1 MPLQLRKRQGS
12 PFWWLIGTVAGR
24 RIRESTG
31 TCDEKI
37 AREKCVAREN
47 QIHREA
53 IHGRPAA
60 RRTFGEVAESYLEHG
75 GPHSDDTRA
84 KVARLL
90 VFFGRS
96 KAADDVDQLA
106 LDGACAHLLRPDP
119 SPATRLR
126 QVISP
131 ARAVLVHGA
140 KRRMCQMPAFD
151 IGRASTSRTEW
162 LTPSEVDRLIGHA
175 APHLRPLLSFLVGT
189 GARLGE
195 ALKLDWR
202 DVDMRHARATLRGVL
217 PDGMRGTKNGIDRIV
232 DLCPRVLAALAY
244 DPRPLRQ
251 QKAARLLVGRVFRT
265 RAGEAYAERRKQG
278 GGQIK
283 SGWAGAVRRA
293 KIDKPITPHGL
304 RHTWASWHYSVHKD
318 ALLLMRDGGW
328 SDLDLVQRYA
338 HLTPSGMAPEI
349 EAWRAVGT
357 VLTQHAVVGGQNL
370 RKKKR

>member
-24 RIRESTG
+24 RVRESTG

-60 RRTFGEVAESYLEHG
+60 RRTFGEVAESYLAHG
-75 GPHSDDTRA
+75 GPHSADTCG

-90 VFFGRS
+90 VFFGPNI
-96 KAADDVDQLA
+96 AADEVDQSA
-106 LDGACAHLLRPDP
+106 LDKAGAALLRPNP

-126 QVISP
+126 QIISP
-131 ARAVLVHGA
+131 VRAVLVHGA

-151 IGRASTSRTEW
+151 TGRASLSRTEW
-162 LTPSEVDRLIGHA
+162 LTPDEVDRLIGNA
-175 APHLRPLLSFLVGT
+175 APHLRPLLVFLAGT

-202 DVDMRHARATLRGVL
+202 DVDVQHGRATLRGVMR
-217 PDGMRGTKNGIDRIV
+217 DGTRGTKNGLDRIV
-232 DLCPRVLAALAY
+232 DLCPRVLAGLAY

-251 QKAARLLVGRVFRT
+251 QRAARLLVGRVFRT
-265 RAGEAYAERRKQG
+265 RSGKPYAERRVQG
-278 GGQIK
+278 GGHIK
-283 SGWAGAVRRA
+283 TGWAAAVTRS

-304 RHTWASWHYSVHKD
+304 RHTWASWHYSLHKD

-328 SDLDLVQRYA
+328 SELELVQRYA
-338 HLTPSGMAPEI
+338 HLTPPGMAPDI
-349 EAWRAVGT
+349 EAWRTADTIPTHGAE
-357 VLTQHAVVGGQNL
+357 LAQK
-370 RKKKR
+370 RKSKSNT

>member
-1 MPLQLRKRQGS
+1 MPLQIRKRQGS

-31 TCDEKI
+31 TCDAKI
-37 AREKCVAREN
+37 AHEKCVAREN

-53 IHGRPAA
+53 IHGRPAT
-60 RRTFGEVAESYLEHG
+60 RRTFGEVALSYLEHG

-84 KVARLL
+84 KVNRLL

-96 KAADDVDQLA
+96 MAADDVDQLA
-106 LDGACAHLLRPDP
+106 LDRACAALLRPNP

-131 ARAVLVHGA
+131 VRAVLVHGA

-151 IGRASTSRTEW
+151 IGRASPSRTEW
-162 LTPSEVDRLIGHA
+162 LTPDEVDRLIDHS
-175 APHLRPLLSFLVGT
+175 APHLRPLLAFLVGT

-202 DVDMRHARATLRGVL
+202 DVDMQHGRATLRGVL
-217 PDGMRGTKNGIDRIV
+217 RDGTRGTKNGLDRIV
-232 DLCPRVLAALAY
+232 DLCPRVLAGLAY

-251 QKAARLLVGRVFRT
+251 QRAARLLVGRVFRT
-265 RAGEAYAERRKQG
+265 RSGKAYVERREQG
-278 GGQIK
+278 GGHIRT
-283 SGWAGAVRRA
+283 GWAAAVNRA

-304 RHTWASWHYSVHKD
+304 RHTWA
-318 ALLLMRDGGW
+318 
-328 SDLDLVQRYA
+328 
-338 HLTPSGMAPEI
+338 
-349 EAWRAVGT
+349 
-357 VLTQHAVVGGQNL
+357 
-370 RKKKR
+370 